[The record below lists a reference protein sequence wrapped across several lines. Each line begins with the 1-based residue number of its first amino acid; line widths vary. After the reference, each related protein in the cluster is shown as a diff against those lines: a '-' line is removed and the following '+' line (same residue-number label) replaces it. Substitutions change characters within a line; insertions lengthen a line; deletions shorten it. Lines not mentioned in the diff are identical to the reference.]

1 MAEAD
6 LESPTSRSHFCQ
18 RQRITQGNV
27 PFGFGIKN
35 ELVNEK
41 VVNKK
46 SRSKNSFPFEVKR
59 IVRVSA
65 GFVNKVQD
73 PQEENV

>member
-1 MAEAD
+1 M
-6 LESPTSRSHFCQ
+6 
-18 RQRITQGNV
+18 
-27 PFGFGIKN
+27 K
-35 ELVNEK
+35 K

-46 SRSKNSFPFEVKR
+46 SRSKNDIPLEVKR
-59 IVRVSA
+59 TVRVSA